1 MSAERVERSGYNVV
15 YKISGP
21 FDPATANAYQDLNA
35 EDYYEIGDAL
45 GAIIDFR
52 EMTHVTVR
60 GLHTVQN
67 RLNGVIFDAPVAF
80 VGHTNSIFMTFLRGV
95 EALTSRGRQ
104 RFAFFDTREEAKA
117 WIDAWFEEHDK
128 DRDALYGRI
137 SAAIARPA
145 GQAPQTTYDDEE
157 E

>member
-1 MSAERVERSGYNVV
+1 
-15 YKISGP
+15 
-21 FDPATANAYQDLNA
+21 
-35 EDYYEIGDAL
+35 
-45 GAIIDFR
+45 
-52 EMTHVTVR
+52 
-60 GLHTVQN
+60 
-67 RLNGVIFDAPVAF
+67 
-80 VGHTNSIFMTFLRGV
+80 
-95 EALTSRGRQ
+95 LTSRGRQ

-137 SAAIARPA
+137 SATIARPA